1 MTRKNF
7 KNILVTGGSGFIG
20 SNFIHNFLENNPNS
34 NVYNLDKLTY
44 AGNNNNHLKIAN
56 NQKYTFVHGDICS
69 KDTVSNLLKAQNI
82 DAIINFAAES
92 HVDRSIDGPLDF
104 INTNILGTF
113 NLLQSSLNHF
123 NETKKL
129 LFVHISTDEVYGS
142 LDIKDDSFTEK
153 NQYKPNSPYSASKA
167 SSDHLV
173 RAWHHTFGLP
183 VITTNCSNN
192 YGPFQFPE
200 KLIPLTIINALS
212 NKPIKLYGDGT
223 NIRDWLYVKDHCK
236 AIEAV
241 MKNGVVG
248 DVYNIGGLNEK
259 TNIEI
264 VSLICDI
271 LDKIKRKKSSY
282 KELITFT
289 DDRLGHDF
297 RYAIDQ
303 SKISSELNW
312 TPNETF
318 ESGIFKTV
326 KWYIENQR
334 WVEDIQ
340 L

>member
-69 KDTVSNLLKAQNI
+69 KDTVSNLLKDQNI

-92 HVDRSIDGPLDF
+92 HVDRSINGPLDF

-113 NLLQSSLNHF
+113 NLLQCSLNHF
-123 NETKKL
+123 NQTKKL

-223 NIRDWLYVKDHCK
+223 NIRDWLYVKDHCN